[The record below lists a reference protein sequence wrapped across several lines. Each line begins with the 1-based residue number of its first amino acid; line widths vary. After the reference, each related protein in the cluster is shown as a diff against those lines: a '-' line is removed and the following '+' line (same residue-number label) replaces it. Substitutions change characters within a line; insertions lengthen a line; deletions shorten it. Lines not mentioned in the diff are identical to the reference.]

1 MFFKVFIVLTLIFVL
16 GHWSVA
22 QKIGIS
28 AGLNI
33 SSVYIQQSETSNT
46 FYEGYHSIVNPN
58 LIANYEFPLM
68 QNLGLRLDFGY
79 TGKGFGYKNENSNI
93 YTVGADEFT
102 EYSKIESM
110 VRLSYLQFT
119 PTLNY
124 NIGIGSKIK
133 LYAMFGP
140 HFSFAFYGTSK
151 TSQSYVYSDPF
162 SSNGLHQVNNETI
175 EFGPKGDGLD
185 YLDFG
190 ISPGI
195 GFTFNHFFMEA
206 SFDLGLN
213 NIDTF
218 NDDNFRVSNRTLS
231 IRLGYILF

>member
-1 MFFKVFIVLTLIFVL
+1 MCFKVFSLLMLMFTL
-16 GHWSVA
+16 GHWSLA
-22 QKIGIS
+22 QGIGIS

-33 SSVYIQQSETSNT
+33 SSVYIQQSETPNS

>member
-1 MFFKVFIVLTLIFVL
+1 MCIKVFSVLMLMFTLC
-16 GHWSVA
+16 HWSLA
-22 QKIGIS
+22 QGIGIS

-33 SSVYIQQSETSNT
+33 SSVYIQQSETPNT

-58 LIANYEFPLM
+58 LSGQYEFQLY
-68 QNLGLRLDFGY
+68 QNVGLRL
-79 TGKGFGYKNENSNI
+79 GFGYSGKGYGYQSESSNI
-93 YTVGADEFT
+93 YMVGVDEFS
-102 EYSKIESM
+102 EYSKIESK

-140 HFSFAFYGTSK
+140 HFSFAFYCTSK
-151 TSQSYVYSDPF
+151 TSQSYAYSNPF
-162 SSNGLHQVNNETI
+162 SSSELTQLNNETI

-185 YLDFG
+185 YIDFG
-190 ISPGI
+190 ISSGI
-195 GFTFNHFFMEA
+195 GISIQRFFMEA

-231 IRLGYILF
+231 IRLGYILI

>member
-1 MFFKVFIVLTLIFVL
+1 
-16 GHWSVA
+16 
-22 QKIGIS
+22 
-28 AGLNI
+28 
-33 SSVYIQQSETSNT
+33 
-46 FYEGYHSIVNPN
+46 
-58 LIANYEFPLM
+58 
-68 QNLGLRLDFGY
+68 
-79 TGKGFGYKNENSNI
+79 
-93 YTVGADEFT
+93 
-102 EYSKIESM
+102 
-110 VRLSYLQFT
+110 
-119 PTLNY
+119 
-124 NIGIGSKIK
+124 
-133 LYAMFGP
+133 MFGP

-218 NDDNFRVSNRTLS
+218 NDNNFRVSNRTLS